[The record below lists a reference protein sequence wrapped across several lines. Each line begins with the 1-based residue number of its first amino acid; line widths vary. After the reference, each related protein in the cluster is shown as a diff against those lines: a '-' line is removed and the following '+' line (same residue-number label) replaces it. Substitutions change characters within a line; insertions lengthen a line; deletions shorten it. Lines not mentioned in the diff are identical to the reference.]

1 MTIKR
6 LVTLAFVVLG
16 STLVVLSSSFAVLS
30 SAAPGAL
37 VVVGGGDTNEAIVA
51 RTLALAG
58 GRNAIVAVLPQ
69 SSELA
74 DAGDSSVEMW
84 KKAGA
89 KDARKV
95 LFNDRAAAR
104 RAIESATLIWMP
116 GGDQNRFMKEIAGT
130 GLDDLIRARHAA
142 GVVVGGTSAGAA
154 ILSKVMLT
162 GDADLKNVT
171 AGATITAP
179 GLGLWPDVIVDQHF
193 LKRQRGNRLIS
204 AVLDHPAL
212 VGVGIDESTAVIVTG
227 TRIEAIGKSAVLVI
241 DARRASVPAAS
252 GGAVSAGTGLAF
264 HVLRSGMTLDLARP

>member
-1 MTIKR
+1 
-6 LVTLAFVVLG
+6 
-16 STLVVLSSSFAVLS
+16 
-30 SAAPGAL
+30 
-37 VVVGGGDTNEAIVA
+37 VGGGATDDRIVSRA
-51 RTLALAG
+51 LELAG
-58 GRNAIVAVLPQ
+58 GRSAIVAVLPQ

-95 LFNDRAAAR
+95 LFEDRAAAR

-116 GGDQNRFMKEIAGT
+116 GGDQNRFMKEISGT

-162 GDADLKNVT
+162 GDADLKSVD
-171 AGATITAP
+171 AGTTITAS

-193 LKRQRGNRLIS
+193 LKRQRGNRLIG
-204 AVLDHPAL
+204 AILDHPSL
-212 VGVGIDESTAVIVTG
+212 VGVGIDESTAVIVRG
-227 TRIEAIGKSAVLVI
+227 TRIEALGKSAVIVI
-241 DARRASVPAAS
+241 DARHASVAS
-252 GGAVSAGTGLAF
+252 KDTVGAGTSLAL
-264 HVLRSGMTLDLARP
+264 HVLRSGMALDLAGR